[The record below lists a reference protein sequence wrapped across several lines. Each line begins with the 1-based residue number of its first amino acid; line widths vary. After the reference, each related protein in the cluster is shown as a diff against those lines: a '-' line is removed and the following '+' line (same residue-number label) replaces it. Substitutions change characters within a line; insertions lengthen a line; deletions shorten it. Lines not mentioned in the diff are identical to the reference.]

1 MAPPKLILFDFSDDG
16 WHIGLNNAV
25 RLANAYPQAKL
36 LLWHWGCVDA
46 PDRKPFN
53 ADPADLIARIENPAR
68 ALVLAPGEAYA
79 L

>member
-1 MAPPKLILFDFSDDG
+1 M
-16 WHIGLNNAV
+16 
-25 RLANAYPQAKL
+25 
-36 LLWHWGCVDA
+36 
-46 PDRKPFN
+46 KPFN